1 MLSHS
6 VRQLNGGGC
15 TSLVP
20 RRRVHIE
27 VDADA
32 VLVLEAAALFAL
44 HGLILAYAVGEGDF
58 FSPSNL
64 LG

>member
-1 MLSHS
+1 
-6 VRQLNGGGC
+6 
-15 TSLVP
+15 
-20 RRRVHIE
+20 